1 MQYVCVILKFFLKKT
16 LLGLMNLSRDKNWTN
31 LSNTSVE
38 ETTVWQSGQICE
50 IPVCL
55 LSADVKFFYE
65 AAVWW
70 LARVTP

>member
-1 MQYVCVILKFFLKKT
+1 
-16 LLGLMNLSRDKNWTN
+16 MNLSRDKNWTN

-38 ETTVWQSGQICE
+38 ETTVWQTGQICE

-55 LSADVKFFYE
+55 LSADIKFFYE

>member
-1 MQYVCVILKFFLKKT
+1 
-16 LLGLMNLSRDKNWTN
+16 MNLTRDKNWTN

-38 ETTVWQSGQICE
+38 ETATVWQSGQICE

-65 AAVWW
+65 AAV
-70 LARVTP
+70 

>member
-1 MQYVCVILKFFLKKT
+1 MLFKSFFLKKT
-16 LLGLMNLSRDKNWTN
+16 LLGLMNLTRDKNWTN

-38 ETTVWQSGQICE
+38 ETATVWQSGQICE

-65 AAVWW
+65 AAV
-70 LARVTP
+70 